1 MDIKN
6 NKTLKK
12 YLNSSDNKNEK
23 KTVENFLKQN
33 RIDKRQNK
41 KKSKSKNVNFIDDID
56 KNKNIAE
63 IINIQ
68 SYKELNTL
76 DDEEDENFMN
86 IEKTRETVNENCT
99 CTIL

>member
-6 NKTLKK
+6 NKTLRK

-41 KKSKSKNVNFIDDID
+41 KIFI
-56 KNKNIAE
+56 
-63 IINIQ
+63 
-68 SYKELNTL
+68 L
-76 DDEEDENFMN
+76 
-86 IEKTRETVNENCT
+86 
-99 CTIL
+99 